1 MHAIVP
7 LGTLY
12 FRENS
17 QIYLKIEDVRTDHA
31 AADAPG
37 RDATLNQGQ
46 RLPTRLRKH
55 NISLRLCLYLYL
67 CLYFLKFVL
76 VFLCVFVF
84 VFQIALLIFLFM
96 GLSYPETKVASCYFV
111 LLRHNVA
118 SDHLRDTMYKG
129 CPLS

>member
-17 QIYLKIEDVRTDHA
+17 QIYLKTENLKTDHA

-37 RDATLNQGQ
+37 RDAALNQGQ

-55 NISLRLCLYLYL
+55 NISLHLCLYL
-67 CLYFLKFVL
+67 CLY
-76 VFLCVFVF
+76 LC
-84 VFQIALLIFLFM
+84 LCLYIF
-96 GLSYPETKVASCYFV
+96 
-111 LLRHNVA
+111 
-118 SDHLRDTMYKG
+118 
-129 CPLS
+129 